1 MNVVGVDP
9 FPVEKADDHSLSG
22 LHQKCEKCH
31 TSMTIIQESPV
42 LACANE
48 LLNFLFMDYD
58 ENSDINLPALVFRSR
73 IREKLPAPLLI
84 DTPICCMK
92 YPELN

>member
-9 FPVEKADDHSLSG
+9 FPVEKADDQSLSE
-22 LHQKCEKCH
+22 LHQKCEKYH
-31 TSMTIIQESPV
+31 TSMTIVQESQV

-58 ENSDINLPALVFRSR
+58 ENSYLNLPALVFRSR
-73 IREKLPAPLLI
+73 IRENLPTPPLI
-84 DTPICCMK
+84 DPPLMTHG
-92 YPELN
+92 LS